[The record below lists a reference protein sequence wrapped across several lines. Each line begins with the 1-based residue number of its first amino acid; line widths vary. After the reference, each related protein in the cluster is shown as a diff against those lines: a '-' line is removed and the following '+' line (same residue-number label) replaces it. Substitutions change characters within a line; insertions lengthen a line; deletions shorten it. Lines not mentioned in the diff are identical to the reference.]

1 MKKQNVVN
9 LVKYH
14 AEKNEEAFA
23 NEVAEIAR
31 DFSKTGDSA
40 VAQYLMELISSAN
53 YYVPQTGYRN
63 LRYL

>member
-31 DFSKTGDSA
+31 DFDKTGDSA
-40 VAQYLMELISSAN
+40 VAQYLMELISTFSCMRRERFRAS
-53 YYVPQTGYRN
+53 R
-63 LRYL
+63 